1 MNRLVAQVV
10 AGAAALMLVGC
21 GSGGNKGE
29 SATEKP
35 PTAEQAKE
43 AAARLNRPQP
53 GEYRQTVE
61 ITRFEIPGM
70 TEEHAAQ
77 FRTMLAKVP
86 ASTYCL
92 TEADADKGF
101 KDMLDNLPGDNQ
113 CSYSRF
119 DVDNGRLDARMECRN
134 TSGATAKATMAGR
147 IGPQGS
153 EVNLDMEQT
162 MPHMGDR
169 KTLMSMHMKTTR
181 LGDCD
186 S

>member
-1 MNRLVAQVV
+1 
-10 AGAAALMLVGC
+10 MLAGC
-21 GSGGNKGE
+21 GSSGDAGGNAGTGT
-29 SATEKP
+29 AEKP
-35 PTAEQAKE
+35 PTAEQAKA

-70 TEEHAAQ
+70 TDESAAQ
-77 FRTMLAKVP
+77 FKTMLAKVP

-101 KDMLDNLPGDNQ
+101 KEMLDNLPGDNQ

-119 DVDNGRLDARMECRN
+119 AVDKGRLDAQMECRN
-134 TSGATAKATMAGR
+134 AGGATAKASMTGK

-153 EVNLDMEQT
+153 DVNLNMEQT

-169 KTLMSMHMKTTR
+169 KALMSMHMQTTR

>member
-1 MNRLVAQVV
+1 MNRLVAQAVT
-10 AGAAALMLVGC
+10 GAAALMLAGC
-21 GSGGNKGE
+21 GSSANKDE
-29 SATEKP
+29 STTEKA

-43 AAARLNRPQP
+43 AAARLKRPQP

-70 TEEHAAQ
+70 TQESAAQ
-77 FRTMLAKVP
+77 FKTMLAKVP

-101 KDMLDNLPGDNQ
+101 KQMLDNLPGDNQ

-119 DVDNGRLDARMECRN
+119 DVDNGRLEARMECKDA
-134 TSGATAKATMAGR
+134 SGATAKASMTGK

-153 EVNLDMEQT
+153 DVNLDMEQT

-169 KTLMSMHMKTTR
+169 KTLMSMHMQTTR
-181 LGDCD
+181 LGDCG

>member
-1 MNRLVAQVV
+1 MNRLVAQAV

-21 GSGGNKGE
+21 GSSGNE
-29 SATEKP
+29 SEKP

-43 AAARLNRPQP
+43 AAARLKRPQP
-53 GEYRQTVE
+53 GEYRQTME

-70 TEEHAAQ
+70 TAESVAQ
-77 FRTMLAKVP
+77 FKTMLAKVP

-101 KDMLDNLPGDNQ
+101 KDMLDNLPGDTQ

-119 DVDNGRLDARMECRN
+119 DVDNGRLDAQMECRDA
-134 TSGATAKATMAGR
+134 SGATAKASMTGK

-153 EVNLDMEQT
+153 DVNLDMEQA
-162 MPHMGDR
+162 MPNMGDR
-169 KTLMSMHMKTTR
+169 KAQMSMHMQTVR